1 MKLLEMLS
9 QAVFDG
15 DMDKASEMTQN
26 AISDGIPVTDILEHG
41 LISAMKEVGEKFKT
55 GEIFVPEMLIA
66 ARAMNKALEILEPE
80 MIRGKVE
87 SKGTFIVGA
96 VKGDLHD
103 IGKNLVGIMFKGAGF
118 RVIDLGTDV
127 SLEAFIKAAREYHP
141 DIIGISSLLTTTM
154 PYMQTVIEG
163 LRSEG
168 VPAKIIVGGAP
179 VNREFAQSI
188 NADGYAENAAE
199 AADLGKSLMGM

>member
-1 MKLLEMLS
+1 MELLAMLS

-15 DMDKASEMTQN
+15 DMEKAVELTRN
-26 AISDGIPVTDILEHG
+26 AISQGTPVSDILELG
-41 LISAMKEVGEKFKT
+41 LISAMHDIGDKFKR

-66 ARAMNKALEILEPE
+66 ARAMNRALEILEPE
-80 MIRGKVE
+80 MIRGKIE
-87 SKGTFIVGA
+87 SKGTFIIGA

-127 SLEAFIKAAREYHP
+127 SLEAFIKAAREHNP

-168 VPAKIIVGGAP
+168 IRARVIIGGAP

-188 NADGYAENAAE
+188 KADGYAENAAE
-199 AADLGKSLMGM
+199 AADLGKSLMGL

>member
-1 MKLLEMLS
+1 MELLNKLSESVCSGDVDSALEVTNQLLA
-9 QAVFDG
+9 QGVAV
-15 DMDKASEMTQN
+15 AE
-26 AISDGIPVTDILEHG
+26 ILEQG
-41 LISAMKEVGEKFKT
+41 LIRAMAKIGEDFKN

-66 ARAMNKALEILEPE
+66 ARAMNRALEILEPE
-80 MIRGKVE
+80 MVRGNIEK
-87 SKGTFIVGA
+87 KGTLIIGA

-127 SLEAFIKAAREYHP
+127 SLESFIKAASEYKP

-154 PYMQTVIEG
+154 AYMQTIIEG

-168 VPAKIIVGGAP
+168 VTAKIIVGGAP
-179 VNREFAQSI
+179 VNREFALGI
-188 NADGYAENAAE
+188 KADGYAENAAE
-199 AADLGKSLMGM
+199 AADLGKSLMGI

>member
-1 MKLLEMLS
+1 MELLAMLS

-15 DMDKASEMTQN
+15 DMDKAVELSQN
-26 AISDGIPVTDILEHG
+26 AINEGIPISDILEHG
-41 LISAMKEVGEKFKT
+41 LILAMHDVGDKFKK
-55 GEIFVPEMLIA
+55 GEVFVPEMLIA
-66 ARAMNKALEILEPE
+66 ARAMNRALEILEPE
-80 MIRGKVE
+80 MIRGKIE

-127 SLEAFIKAAREYHP
+127 SLETFIKAAREYNP

-154 PYMQTVIEG
+154 PYMQTIIEG

-168 VPAKIIVGGAP
+168 IPAKIIVGGAP
-179 VNREFAQSI
+179 VNREFAQSV